1 MVCENMELKTI
12 RKTKTE
18 LELEITG
25 EDETILHP
33 ITHILL
39 QNDAVEYAA
48 CMSDNPLA
56 TKKRLFIRVKKG
68 SPADA
73 LKKAVKYLEDEMK
86 DFGKNFD

>member
-1 MVCENMELKTI
+1 MDLKTI

-39 QNDAVEYAA
+39 QNDDVEYAA
-48 CMSDNPLA
+48 SMADNPLA
-56 TKKRLFIRVKKG
+56 PKKRLFIRVKKG
-68 SPADA
+68 SPEDI
-73 LKKAVKYLEDEMK
+73 LKKAVKYLEDEIK
-86 DFGKNFD
+86 QFGKNFEK

>member
-1 MVCENMELKTI
+1 MDLKTI

-39 QNDAVEYAA
+39 QNDDVEYAA

-56 TKKRLFIRVKKG
+56 VKKRLFIRVKKG
-68 SPADA
+68 SPEDV
-73 LKKAVKYLEDEMK
+73 LKKAVKYLEDEIK
-86 DFGKNFD
+86 LFGKNFEK

>member
-1 MVCENMELKTI
+1 MDMKTI

-48 CMSDNPLA
+48 CMADSPLA
-56 TKKRLFIRVKKG
+56 TKKRLFIRVNKG
-68 SPADA
+68 SPVDV
-73 LKKAVKYLEDEMK
+73 LKKAVKYLEDEVK
-86 DFGKNFD
+86 EFGKKFE

>member
-1 MVCENMELKTI
+1 MEMKTL

-39 QNDAVEYAA
+39 QDDDVEYAA
-48 CMSDNPLA
+48 CMADSPLA
-56 TKKRLFIRVKKG
+56 EKKRLFIRVRKG
-68 SPADA
+68 SPEDV
-73 LKKAVKYLEDEMK
+73 LKKAVKYLEEEIK
-86 DFGKNFD
+86 VFGKNFEK